1 MPDPHDNKD
10 DDTVPIKPMMLTFS
24 ILFASGAG
32 LIAGLLICWLFV
44 CECECS
50 NGDERPSLGA
60 VVDVSHDSDQTDR
73 DPAG

>member
-1 MPDPHDNKD
+1 
-10 DDTVPIKPMMLTFS
+10 
-24 ILFASGAG
+24 
-32 LIAGLLICWLFV
+32 LLICWLFV